1 MMSNL
6 TQSDILRLSSDAH
19 LTKQEFQ
26 REISHYTTKEE
37 SAKLETQI
45 AQAETR
51 SVKWMIGLMAGSVA
65 LATAIATLIERL
77 T

>member
-6 TQSDILRLSSDAH
+6 TLSEIRRLSSDDY

-26 REISHYTTKEE
+26 REISHYTTKED

-45 AQAETR
+45 ARAETR
-51 SVKWMIGLMAGSVA
+51 LIKWMICFMAGSVA
-65 LATAIATLIERL
+65 LATGIATLIERL

>member
-6 TQSDILRLSSDAH
+6 TLGDIRRSSSDDH
-19 LTKQEFQ
+19 ITKQEFQ
-26 REISHYTTKEE
+26 REISHYTTKED

-51 SVKWMIGLMAGSVA
+51 LIKWMTAFMAGSVA

>member
-6 TQSDILRLSSDAH
+6 TLSDIRRSSSDDH
-19 LTKQEFQ
+19 LTKQDFL
-26 REISHYTTKEE
+26 REISYYTTKED
-37 SAKLETQI
+37 SAKLGTQI

-51 SVKWMIGLMAGSVA
+51 LIKWMIGFTAGSVA
-65 LATAIATLIERL
+65 LATTVATLIERL

>member
-6 TQSDILRLSSDAH
+6 TLSDIRRLSSDDH

-37 SAKLETQI
+37 SAKLETKI

-51 SVKWMIGLMAGSVA
+51 SVKWMIGQVAVSVA
-65 LATAIATLIERL
+65 LATSIATLIERL
-77 T
+77 M